1 MASCLHA
8 YLNYNPDAG
17 FQDGMI
23 ALLAPLVNCI
33 KSEEEMFWCY
43 NGLMQR
49 IGLLFT
55 FVVCFFIIRHH
66 NKKQRIL

>member
-8 YLNYNPDAG
+8 YLNYNPDTE

-33 KSEEEMFWCY
+33 KNEEEMFWCF

-49 IGLLFT
+49 IG
-55 FVVCFFIIRHH
+55 
-66 NKKQRIL
+66 